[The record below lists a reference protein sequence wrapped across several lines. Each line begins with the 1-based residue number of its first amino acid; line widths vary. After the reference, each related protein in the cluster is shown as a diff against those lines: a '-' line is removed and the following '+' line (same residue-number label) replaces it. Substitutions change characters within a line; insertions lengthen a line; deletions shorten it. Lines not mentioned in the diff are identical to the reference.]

1 MTAYADTERAL
12 AQAEDEGADLR
23 GRTILVAHPSA
34 ELYGSDR
41 VLLESVAGLVA
52 AGARTVVT
60 LPADGP
66 LVDALTGVG
75 AVVHHAPTPV
85 LRKAMLRPRGFA
97 ALVGQSAR
105 GLSAGLG
112 LVRRTRP
119 DAVYV
124 NTVTI
129 PLWILVG
136 RLTGRPVLCH
146 VHEAEG
152 SASRAVGTAL
162 ALPLALATRVVANS
176 RYSVEVLGR
185 ALPRVARRA
194 VVVHN
199 GVPGPAEPAP
209 ARPALEGG
217 LRVLYVGRLSD
228 RKGVDVAVEAI
239 VELRD
244 RGVPATLDIVGA
256 VFPGYEWYEEQL
268 RTTIRVLD
276 LEALV
281 TLHGFHADVT
291 PYLAAADA
299 CVVPSRVD
307 EPFGNTAVEALLA
320 ARPVVVSD
328 TSGLR
333 EAAGG
338 YESAQL
344 VPPSDPAALAD
355 ALHLVATDWDAY
367 RARAARDRFRAE
379 HRHGPELYRQRIARS
394 VGTMLSAAKR
404 VGSPR
409 PASSR

>member
-1 MTAYADTERAL
+1 VTAFAGVDRAL
-12 AQAEDEGADLR
+12 ADADAEDVDLR

-52 AGARTVVT
+52 AGARAVVT
-60 LPADGP
+60 LPSDGP

-97 ALVGQSAR
+97 SLVGQSAR
-105 GLSAGLG
+105 GLTAGIR
-112 LVRRTRP
+112 LVRRARP

-136 RLTGRPVLCH
+136 RLTGRPVLAH

-162 ALPLALATRVVANS
+162 ALPLLLATRVVANS

-199 GVPGPAEPAP
+199 GVPGPADPAP
-209 ARPALEGG
+209 ARESLAGG

-244 RGVPATLDIVGA
+244 RGVRATLDVVGA

-268 RTTIRVLD
+268 RTMIRVLD
-276 LEALV
+276 LDALV

-338 YESAQL
+338 YESARL

-355 ALHLVATDWDAY
+355 ALQDIASDWDAY

-379 HRHGPELYRQRIARS
+379 HRHGPALYRQRIARQ
-394 VGTMLSAAKR
+394 VGEMLA
-404 VGSPR
+404 
-409 PASSR
+409 PATGR

>member
-1 MTAYADTERAL
+1 VTAFAGVERAL
-12 AQAEDEGADLR
+12 AEADEERADLR

-60 LPADGP
+60 LPSDGP

-97 ALVGQSAR
+97 SLVGQSVR

-136 RLTGRPVLCH
+136 RLTGRPVLAH

-152 SASRAVGTAL
+152 SASRAIGTAL
-162 ALPLALATRVVANS
+162 ALPLALATSVVANS

-199 GVPGPAEPAP
+199 GVPGPADVVP
-209 ARPALEGG
+209 ARDALAGG
-217 LRVLYVGRLSD
+217 LRILYVGRLSD

-244 RGVPATLDIVGA
+244 RGVAATLDIVGA
-256 VFPGYEWYEEQL
+256 VFPGYEAYEEHL

-276 LEALV
+276 LDDLV
-281 TLHGFHADVT
+281 TMHGFHADVA
-291 PYLAAADA
+291 PFVAAADT

-338 YESAQL
+338 YESARM

-355 ALHLVATDWDAY
+355 ALQDIATDWDAY

-394 VGTMLSAAKR
+394 VGAMLTPTKR
-404 VGSPR
+404 IGSPR
-409 PASSR
+409 PAGSR

>member
-1 MTAYADTERAL
+1 MTAPADVHRAL
-12 AQAEDEGADLR
+12 AEADEAEADVR

-52 AGARTVVT
+52 AGARTIVT
-60 LPADGP
+60 LPSDGP

-97 ALVGQSAR
+97 SLVGQSAR
-105 GLSAGLG
+105 GLTAGIR

-136 RLTGRPVLCH
+136 RLTRRPVLAH

-162 ALPLALATRVVANS
+162 ALPLLLATRVVANS

-199 GVPGPAEPAP
+199 GVPGPAAPVP
-209 ARPALEGG
+209 ARDALDGG

-244 RGVPATLDIVGA
+244 RGVPATLEVVGA

-268 RTTIRVLD
+268 RTMIRVLGLD
-276 LEALV
+276 ALV
-281 TLHGFHADVT
+281 TLHGFHPDVT
-291 PYLAAADA
+291 PYMAAADA

-338 YESAQL
+338 YESARL

-355 ALHLVATDWDAY
+355 ALQDIASDWDAY

-379 HRHGPELYRQRIARS
+379 HRHGPALYRQRIARS
-394 VGTMLSAAKR
+394 VAGMLGAATR
-404 VGSPR
+404 R
-409 PASSR
+409 

>member
-1 MTAYADTERAL
+1 VTAFADTARAL
-12 AQAEDEGADLR
+12 VQADDDGADLR

-41 VLLESVAGLVA
+41 VLLESVAGLVS

-60 LPADGP
+60 LPSDGP
-66 LVDALTGVG
+66 LVDALVGVG

-85 LRKAMLRPRGFA
+85 LRKSMLRPRGFA
-97 ALVGQSAR
+97 ALVGQSVR

-129 PLWILVG
+129 PLWILVA

-152 SASRAVGTAL
+152 SASRTVGTAL
-162 ALPLALATRVVANS
+162 ALPLALATSVVANS
-176 RYSVEVLGR
+176 RYSVDVLGR
-185 ALPRVARRA
+185 ALPRVARRTE
-194 VVVHN
+194 VVYN
-199 GVPGPAEPAP
+199 GVPGPVEVAP
-209 ARPALEGG
+209 ARPALDGG

-228 RKGVDVAVEAI
+228 RKGVDVAVEAL

-256 VFPGYEWYEEQL
+256 VFPGYEAYEEQL

-276 LEALV
+276 LEHLV
-281 TLHGFHADVT
+281 TMHGFHADVT
-291 PYLAAADA
+291 PHLAAADA

-338 YESAQL
+338 YESARL

-355 ALHLVATDWDAY
+355 ALQDIATDWDAY

-394 VGTMLSAAKR
+394 VGTMLAPPKGR
-404 VGSPR
+404 
-409 PASSR
+409 

>member
-1 MTAYADTERAL
+1 VTAFADVDRAL
-12 AQAEDEGADLR
+12 ADADAEGADLR

-52 AGARTVVT
+52 AGARAVVT
-60 LPADGP
+60 LPSAGP
-66 LVDALTGVG
+66 LVDALTAVG
-75 AVVHHAPTPV
+75 ATVHHAPTPV

-97 ALVGQSAR
+97 SLVGQSAR
-105 GLSAGLG
+105 GLTAGIR

-136 RLTGRPVLCH
+136 RLTGRPVLAH

-162 ALPLALATRVVANS
+162 ALPLLLATRVVANS

-199 GVPGPAEPAP
+199 GVPGPADPAP
-209 ARPALEGG
+209 AREHLAGG

-244 RGVPATLDIVGA
+244 RGARATLDIVGA

-268 RTTIRVLD
+268 RTMIRVLD
-276 LEALV
+276 LDELV

-291 PYLAAADA
+291 PFLAAADA

-338 YESAQL
+338 YESARL

-355 ALHLVATDWDAY
+355 ALHDIAADWDAY

-379 HRHGPELYRQRIARS
+379 HRHGPALYRQRIARS
-394 VGTMLSAAKR
+394 VGEMLA
-404 VGSPR
+404 
-409 PASSR
+409 PATGR

>member
-199 GVPGPAEPAP
+199 GVPGPADPAP

-281 TLHGFHADVT
+281 TLHGFHAEVT

>member
-1 MTAYADTERAL
+1 MTAFAGVDRAL
-12 AQAEDEGADLR
+12 ADADAEVADLR

-60 LPADGP
+60 LPSDGP

-105 GLSAGLG
+105 GLTAGIR

-136 RLTGRPVLCH
+136 RLTGRPVLAH

-152 SASRAVGTAL
+152 SASRVVGTAL
-162 ALPLALATRVVANS
+162 ALPLMLATRVVANS

-199 GVPGPAEPAP
+199 GVPGPADPAP
-209 ARPALEGG
+209 AREQLAGG

-244 RGVPATLDIVGA
+244 RGVRATLDVVGA
-256 VFPGYEWYEEQL
+256 VFPGYEGYEEQL
-268 RTTIRVLD
+268 RTMIRVLD
-276 LEALV
+276 LDALV

-338 YESAQL
+338 YESSRL

-355 ALHLVATDWDAY
+355 ALEDFASDWDAY

-379 HRHGPELYRQRIARS
+379 HRHGPALYRQRIARS
-394 VGTMLSAAKR
+394 VGEMLA
-404 VGSPR
+404 
-409 PASSR
+409 PATGR